1 MSIYNICYCLGLLP
15 GAVITTF
22 THSYWM
28 EHIMWYEVVAGK
40 TGWKNEQLAK
50 QRSFEEM
57 SWEQSS
63 SQMTFLQYTTHR
75 KGLNTCL
82 RVQPPLCAPA
92 ACRVRR
98 GETYEQDLQQ
108 SWANLKEARNS
119 FFGLGV
125 YLSKSKFRIED
136 KLPFPW
142 YYTTFST
149 YDQSLFSH
157 WFPSNNYHQC
167 NGNGQ
172 PLILNNVEYLEN

>member
-1 MSIYNICYCLGLLP
+1 M
-15 GAVITTF
+15 
-22 THSYWM
+22 
-28 EHIMWYEVVAGK
+28 AGK
-40 TGWKNEQLAK
+40 TGWKNEQFAK

-63 SQMTFLQYTTHR
+63 SQMTVLQYTTHR

-82 RVQPPLCAPA
+82 RIQPPLCAPA
-92 ACRVRR
+92 ACRIRR
-98 GETYEQDLQQ
+98 GETYEQGLQQ

-125 YLSKSKFRIED
+125 YLSKSKFHIED

-142 YYTTFST
+142 YYTPFST

-157 WFPSNNYHQC
+157 WFPSTILGASLWVISSSSQDVCAYSNYFKGEIAIPTLSTLTWTGYHLSSHQWR
-167 NGNGQ
+167 
-172 PLILNNVEYLEN
+172 